1 MDVLTWSADDK
12 TVGPAVHE
20 EVNDKLN
27 LKWILF
33 SIGSLAGN
41 IMVPCNRI
49 SEASCQK
56 ASHFFFGF
64 ETSISKKYLLRPFD
78 FVILSGTYTV
88 WKLWLCAIA
97 SCTTFQ
103 SLEER
108 IVTFTHSYPLSV
120 AWSVDLGKLLYN
132 ITYIYISPFFAMCYQ
147 YPFLLFGCLN
157 SVDIS

>member
-27 LKWILF
+27 LKWTLF

-56 ASHFFFGF
+56 ASTLFLGF

-88 WKLWLCAIA
+88 QKLWLCAIV

-103 SLEER
+103 SLDDIYTQLSPLCCLISWPGQ
-108 IVTFTHSYPLSV
+108 IVI
-120 AWSVDLGKLLYN
+120 KYN
-132 ITYIYISPFFAMCYQ
+132 IYIYITIFTMCYQ